1 MTIHDS
7 IETDRTIECGGT
19 FRNLLLALFM
29 LLVATASVAS
39 ESRLEDGLPVRPA
52 NAETV
57 FDHVLVFPADADDQ
71 AIESWRQRAFDRV
84 KAACVEP
91 GGCAVRMIRFHVAA
105 RWQLPMVGI
114 AVVGKTRP
122 LDAALETSSNASLD
136 PVWIANTSVSWVRQQ
151 VAAIATR

>member
-1 MTIHDS
+1 MAIHDRM
-7 IETDRTIECGGT
+7 ETDRTIEVGGT
-19 FRNLLLALFM
+19 IRNLLLVLFL

-39 ESRLEDGLPVRPA
+39 DSRLEDGLPVRPA

-71 AIESWRQRAFDRV
+71 AIESWRQRAFERV

-105 RWQLPMVGI
+105 RWQLPMVGV
-114 AVVGKTRP
+114 APTGP
-122 LDAALETSSNASLD
+122 
-136 PVWIANTSVSWVRQQ
+136 SW
-151 VAAIATR
+151 

>member
-1 MTIHDS
+1 MAIHDS
-7 IETDRTIECGGT
+7 IETDCTTEVSGA
-19 FRNLLLALFM
+19 FRNLLLAMFL

-84 KAACVEP
+84 QDACVEP
-91 GGCAVRMIRFHVAA
+91 GGCVVRMVRFHVAA
-105 RWQLPMVGI
+105 RWQLPMVGMRVEGRTQALTI
-114 AVVGKTRP
+114 AP
-122 LDAALETSSNASLD
+122 AAD
-136 PVWIANTSVSWVRQQ
+136 GPVWLANTSVQAVREQI
-151 VAAIATR
+151 AAIVGR